1 MSERLPRITAAEL
14 LRALQRDGGSVHHQT
29 GSHAQ
34 LKHPTKPGRV
44 TVPCHRGV
52 TLNPKT
58 LKAALDQAG
67 LTIEDLINLL

>member
-14 LRALQRDGGSVHHQT
+14 LRALQRDGWTIVRQRG
-29 GSHAQ
+29 HAQ

-44 TVPCHRGV
+44 TIPIHAGV

-58 LKAALDQAG
+58 LSTALEQAG
-67 LTIEDLINLL
+67 LSAADLRRLL